1 MTDDKARLGTAQPGR
16 GQVSDTL
23 AVQETTAV
31 DSAPKAN
38 PRSEVPTRRQFRLVR
53 IVAFLVVGAAAS
65 WFYVSEVRKNVGTAP
80 PAMPVANDRTQIN
93 QTIQKPPRE
102 GEQSDTQIA
111 ADVAR
116 LGQALQQEH
125 AKGERSARE
134 LSAELAELKRAVDG
148 GRDQGEQLARK
159 LATDMAELEQKRDKG
174 EGLAREL
181 TAHVARLEQ
190 SLQQK
195 GAQGEQPDSRL
206 AADVAHLKEALEHER
221 GKGEL
226 QVRDLAAELA
236 RLKQALQEEH
246 DRSDRLL
253 REPGAEL
260 AKLKQAL
267 QQGDQQVRDLA
278 AELALLKQAQQQE
291 RGKGEQLANRLA
303 GDLAQLKQVLQ
314 QTEER
319 SAIYEKL
326 LGQEHDRNR
335 DLEEQLAGFRDAAVS
350 GRSGKAAS
358 DRSGMSAPTQ
368 GPAIKQPVNAPR
380 TGDKA
385 AIPAVDKPATMAA
398 RPEAPRA
405 PGDLETVRLMERANL
420 LVAQGDVGA
429 ARNVLER
436 AVESGN
442 AAALFALA
450 ETHDPVVLAAWG
462 TLGTQGDVAKAKELY
477 ARALMGG
484 IAEAQHRLDVL
495 P

>member
-1 MTDDKARLGTAQPGR
+1 
-16 GQVSDTL
+16 
-23 AVQETTAV
+23 
-31 DSAPKAN
+31 
-38 PRSEVPTRRQFRLVR
+38 
-53 IVAFLVVGAAAS
+53 
-65 WFYVSEVRKNVGTAP
+65 
-80 PAMPVANDRTQIN
+80 
-93 QTIQKPPRE
+93 
-102 GEQSDTQIA
+102 
-111 ADVAR
+111 
-116 LGQALQQEH
+116 
-125 AKGERSARE
+125 
-134 LSAELAELKRAVDG
+134 
-148 GRDQGEQLARK
+148 
-159 LATDMAELEQKRDKG
+159 
-174 EGLAREL
+174 
-181 TAHVARLEQ
+181 
-190 SLQQK
+190 
-195 GAQGEQPDSRL
+195 
-206 AADVAHLKEALEHER
+206 
-221 GKGEL
+221 
-226 QVRDLAAELA
+226 
-236 RLKQALQEEH
+236 
-246 DRSDRLL
+246 
-253 REPGAEL
+253 
-260 AKLKQAL
+260 
-267 QQGDQQVRDLA
+267 
-278 AELALLKQAQQQE
+278 
-291 RGKGEQLANRLA
+291 
-303 GDLAQLKQVLQ
+303 LAQLKQVLQ

-335 DLEEQLAGFRDAAVS
+335 DLEEQLAGLRDAAVS

-358 DRSGMSAPTQ
+358 DRSGMSASTQ

-398 RPEAPRA
+398 RPAALEAPRA

-436 AVESGN
+436 AAESGN